1 MYATKI
7 KIYIKVN
14 GFRFPIPT
22 FKINTI
28 KRLTQFLL
36 KHFKHIE
43 IDPIQLKEDLKAFF
57 KTISLMEPFELA
69 NVEVENAH
77 TKCKVLIKT
86 I

>member
-1 MYATKI
+1 MYATRI

-28 KRLTQFLL
+28 KRLTHFLL
-36 KHFKHIE
+36 KHSKHIE
-43 IDPIQLKEDLKAFF
+43 VDTIQLKEDLKVFF
-57 KTISLMEPFELA
+57 KTISLMESFELA
-69 NVEVENAH
+69 NVEVDNAK
-77 TKCKVLIKT
+77 TKCKVVIKT